1 MAHRT
6 NEDNQRDSK
15 EEKEVYKSMKN
26 NKEKRYR
33 VGYNIVGY
41 KECFIMAKNKK
52 EIELKKRIK
61 ELELI
66 NESHKNLN
74 CGLRIELN
82 KYKEEERIRQRNKK
96 EWERITKL

>member
-6 NEDNQRDSK
+6 NEDNQRDSM

-33 VGYNIVGY
+33 VAYNIVGY

-52 EIELKKRIK
+52 EVEQKFNNGDVKEVGDLDLPFSEPKIK
-61 ELELI
+61 
-66 NESHKNLN
+66 
-74 CGLRIELN
+74 RIELI
-82 KYKEEERIRQRNKK
+82 KDYD
-96 EWERITKL
+96 